1 MLRTTSLLLDGGR
14 SSTVGLSVLNQLAA
28 LVRLRRVEGRIRGAR
43 ELEVEVALLSAGELA
58 RAGTTILLFG
68 SPDVSLRKRVWPGVT
83 WGSAGHWHA

>member
-68 SPDVSLRKRVWPGVT
+68 SPDVSLRKRVWPDVT
-83 WGSAGHWHA
+83 WGSAGH